1 MNLITPPKAS
11 PLEDQLLKLAI
22 VLGMGILL
30 YLTIDGRIF
39 LPLFNTTSEN
49 SWTRAIVRPS
59 VIWILMG
66 TMMLAFRTALLF
78 RYAEK
83 APADPA
89 NASLLTVIIPA
100 YNEGQMVGQ
109 TSDSIALADYPRDR
123 LEIFVID
130 DGSKDD
136 TWDHIFAAAQRHP
149 GLITPVQFTENRG
162 KRAALEIGFTRAKG
176 EIAVTIDSDSVIE
189 KQTLLEIAG
198 PFRNPKVGAVA
209 GKVAAFN
216 RRSGIIPR
224 MLHVRF
230 ILSFDMLRAIQSTY
244 GTVYCCPGAL
254 SAYRLSAVHKVLHR
268 WSQQTF
274 LGAPCTFGE
283 DRAMTNFIL
292 EEGLDTVYQRKAVV
306 HTIVPET
313 YLKLVKMFLRWERS
327 YVREELRF
335 LTTVLW
341 KRPWNTRWISIVD
354 SFFTNMRFPM
364 IYITLALLITLTIS
378 DPFTIVR
385 VLVAIGLMSTLYM
398 LYYLRS
404 EKSLDFV
411 YGIIYA
417 YFAFFALFWIF
428 PYAVITVRARS

>member
-1 MNLITPPKAS
+1 
-11 PLEDQLLKLAI
+11 
-22 VLGMGILL
+22 
-30 YLTIDGRIF
+30 
-39 LPLFNTTSEN
+39 
-49 SWTRAIVRPS
+49 
-59 VIWILMG
+59 
-66 TMMLAFRTALLF
+66 
-78 RYAEK
+78 
-83 APADPA
+83 
-89 NASLLTVIIPA
+89 
-100 YNEGQMVGQ
+100 
-109 TSDSIALADYPRDR
+109 
-123 LEIFVID
+123 
-130 DGSKDD
+130 
-136 TWDHIFAAAQRHP
+136 
-149 GLITPVQFTENRG
+149 
-162 KRAALEIGFTRAKG
+162 
-176 EIAVTIDSDSVIE
+176 
-189 KQTLLEIAG
+189 
-198 PFRNPKVGAVA
+198 
-209 GKVAAFN
+209 
-216 RRSGIIPR
+216 
-224 MLHVRF
+224 
-230 ILSFDMLRAIQSTY
+230 MLRAIQSTY

-254 SAYRLSAVHKVLHR
+254 SAYRLSVVHKVLQR

-292 EEGLDTVYQRKAVV
+292 GEGLDTVYQRKAVV

-313 YLKLVKMFLRWERS
+313 YIKLVKMFLRWERS

-428 PYAVITVRARS
+428 PYAVITVRARSWLTR